1 MRRGD
6 AWSEATEL
14 AKSSFRVRLGGPF
27 RGAWM
32 ASLSHHLAG
41 HHLSIDHTHARLTGV
56 DTWIAEL
63 HLLALAGAPDA
74 LHLDYIDLAE
84 QAEPARAEPFELE
97 SYRLIESRDYGGTL
111 MLTLEAADSLGLLG
125 ALLGTLAELGLF
137 PVELHIET
145 RGGRAYD
152 SLWLAAADGT
162 QPPTRTADAAQQL
175 LARARKATA

>member
-1 MRRGD
+1 
-6 AWSEATEL
+6 
-14 AKSSFRVRLGGPF
+14 
-27 RGAWM
+27 
-32 ASLSHHLAG
+32 
-41 HHLSIDHTHARLTGV
+41 
-56 DTWIAEL
+56 
-63 HLLALAGAPDA
+63 
-74 LHLDYIDLAE
+74 
-84 QAEPARAEPFELE
+84 
-97 SYRLIESRDYGGTL
+97 